1 MPERTL
7 WAAVL
12 VLLLEDSLSHWR
24 GKKCVMLDLE
34 QAFDDVMRCGP
45 MLRHCCGFLDLDAD
59 WISESFRALCEENP
73 KK

>member
-12 VLLLEDSLSHWR
+12 VLLLEDGLSHWR
-24 GKKCVMLDLE
+24 GEKCVTLDLE

-45 MLRHCCGFLDLDAD
+45 MLRRCCEHLEVDLV
-59 WISESFRALCEENP
+59 WISDGFIRWPE
-73 KK
+73 

>member
-12 VLLLEDSLSHWR
+12 VLLLEDGLSHWR
-24 GKKCVMLDLE
+24 GEKCVTLDIE

-45 MLRHCCGFLDLDAD
+45 MLRHCCSFLDLEPD
-59 WISESFRALCEENP
+59 WVSEEFIRWCEETG
-73 KK
+73 